1 MTHVP
6 TKSNMIDCFS
16 QSEDSSVWLANDL
29 KPGSSRD
36 LDGKQD
42 VEGRIVYKSNLQTG
56 LVSIQVQTKL
66 LKVKKTLFS
75 VVNDLCFLL
84 YWS

>member
-6 TKSNMIDCFS
+6 TKSNVIGCFS

-42 VEGRIVYKSNLQTG
+42 VEGRIAYKSNLQTG
-56 LVSIQVQTKL
+56 LVSI
-66 LKVKKTLFS
+66 S
-75 VVNDLCFLL
+75 
-84 YWS
+84 